1 MSAFEFDGEK
11 YQKASKHQQEWGNS
25 LVSELTLNGNEAI
38 LDLGCGDGRITEQ
51 LALLVPDGKVVGIDA
66 SIGMIKTAMQRAS
79 DNLSFIQLDINSL
92 DYQNTFDVIF
102 SNAALHWIKDHKKLL
117 ANSYST
123 LRDNGILLWDFAGNG
138 NCSNF
143 FAVVRE
149 KSNLRSI
156 SNIFIISNGRGICLT
171 RMII

>member
-1 MSAFEFDGEK
+1 
-11 YQKASKHQQEWGNS
+11 
-25 LVSELTLNGNEAI
+25 
-38 LDLGCGDGRITEQ
+38 
-51 LALLVPDGKVVGIDA
+51 
-66 SIGMIKTAMQRAS
+66 MQRAS

-92 DYQNTFDVIF
+92 DYQNTFNVIF

-123 LRDNGILLWDFAGNG
+123 LRDNECLWIHENG

-149 KSNLRSI
+149 KIESEKYNQYFYNFEWPWYI
-156 SNIFIISNGRGICLT
+156 LT